1 MRIFRL
7 IISLLFV
14 VVFAVFS
21 VVFLSEKIKEDKT
34 IPVITIENEIIDVSL
49 KAKDEEL
56 LQGVTAYDEKD
67 KDLTDKVIVESIS
80 RFIEKGVCK
89 VTYSVCDSNNNVAK
103 ATRKIRYK
111 DYVSPTFKVNESLCY
126 SMYESI
132 DLSEAIS
139 AKDSIDGDI
148 TSNLIV
154 TSKDYASAVAGVFT
168 LDVTVTNKNGDSSE
182 ISLPLVVEDRSI
194 DAPVIE
200 LKDYLVYAKTG
211 SQLDLASYVVSATD
225 KSENDVKGSVR
236 IESNLDLNKE
246 GTYIVHYYATDAN
259 SNRGHSIMTVVV
271 GK

>member
-21 VVFLSEKIKEDKT
+21 VVFISEKIKTDKT
-34 IPVITIENEIIDVSL
+34 VPVITIENEMLDVSL
-49 KAKDEEL
+49 KADNKEL

-89 VTYSVCDSNNNVAK
+89 VTYSVCDSNNNVAT

-111 DYVSPTFKVNESLCY
+111 DYVSPTFEVNESLCF
-126 SMYESI
+126 SMYEMI

-139 AKDSIDGDI
+139 AHDSIDGNI
-148 TSNLIV
+148 TNNIII
-154 TSKDYASAVAGVFT
+154 TAKNYTSAVAGVFT
-168 LDVTVTNKNGDSSE
+168 LDVTVTNKNGDSAE
-182 ISLPLVVEDRSI
+182 ISLPLVVEDRSLE
-194 DAPVIE
+194 APVIE
-200 LKDYLVYAKTG
+200 LKDYLVYAKKG
-211 SQLDLASYVVSATD
+211 STLDLAGYVENATD
-225 KSENDVKGSVR
+225 AGKNNVTNSVR

-259 SNRGHSIMTVVV
+259 GTQGHSIMTVVV

>member
-1 MRIFRL
+1 MKIFRL

-14 VVFAVFS
+14 AIFAVFS
-21 VVFLSEKIKEDKT
+21 VVFISEKIKEDKT

-49 KAKDEEL
+49 KATDEEL
-56 LQGVTAYDEKD
+56 LKGVTAHDEKD

-89 VTYSVCDSNNNVAK
+89 VTYSVCDSNNNVAT

-111 DYVSPTFKVNESLCY
+111 DYVSPAFEVNESLCY
-126 SMYESI
+126 SMYETI

-139 AKDSIDGDI
+139 AKDSIEGNI
-148 TSNLIV
+148 TENIV
-154 TSKDYASAVAGVFT
+154 ITSKDYTSAVAGVFT

-182 ISLPLVVEDRSI
+182 ISLPLVVEDRSL

-200 LKDYLVYAKTG
+200 LKDYLVYAKAG
-211 SQLDLASYVVSATD
+211 SQLDLAGYVVSATD
-225 KSENDVKGSVR
+225 KNKNDVKSSVR
-236 IESNLDLNKE
+236 TESNLNLNKE

-259 SNRGHSIMTVVV
+259 GIKGHSIMTVVV
-271 GK
+271 RK